1 MLSISKW
8 PVAAAQCR
16 GVKPV
21 CVLGFMLSISKWPVA
36 AAQWRGV
43 KPVCVLGFMLSISKW
58 PCNVNLTH
66 LGLFFLPN

>member
-1 MLSISKW
+1 MTIKDCLQYQFLDLCCQ
-8 PVAAAQCR
+8 P
-16 GVKPV
+16 
-21 CVLGFMLSISKWPVA
+21 ISKWPVA

>member
-1 MLSISKW
+1 
-8 PVAAAQCR
+8 
-16 GVKPV
+16 
-21 CVLGFMLSISKWPVA
+21 MLSISKWPVA

>member
-1 MLSISKW
+1 MVVLGFMFAISKW
-8 PVAAAQCR
+8 PLAAALCR

-21 CVLGFMLSISKWPVA
+21 VVLGLMFA
-36 AAQWRGV
+36 
-43 KPVCVLGFMLSISKW
+43 ISKW